1 VQDSVESILKQKVR
15 DNYKVFLHANDEI
28 TRVGKEMIDLN
39 NLILYTQELIKD
51 ISLSRK
57 KESSPTA
64 LRLKDKDNEQIDD
77 GFMSLSVKYGEVSKD
92 NEALQDIPIH
102 VRKAPDD
109 LVRN

>member
-1 VQDSVESILKQKVR
+1 
-15 DNYKVFLHANDEI
+15 
-28 TRVGKEMIDLN
+28 MIDLN
-39 NLILYTQELIKD
+39 NLILYTQDLIKD

-64 LRLKDKDNEQIDD
+64 LKFKDKDNEQIDD
-77 GFMSLSVKYGEVSKD
+77 DFMSLSVKYGEVSRD
-92 NEALQDIPIH
+92 DDALQDIPIN